1 MMTETRVR
9 EKRLEWIDWM
19 KALGIY
25 LIVLGH
31 FYSVGEKSIYVF
43 HVPLFF
49 VISGFLNK
57 KEVDGQVFWKKLW
70 YNLAVPML
78 LMAVINFAYH
88 SILQFFNGSFSPAD
102 AYWFVRNVAFG
113 MVSGY
118 DTLWFVFTLMVLKII
133 FQYCFSRKLFY
144 SLSVVMM
151 VLAYVYNHIDL
162 SGLPFFLK
170 EPNAVVDVC
179 TAYPF
184 FALGVLLRNYKE
196 MINAL
201 NNKVMLIAAF
211 VCGLLLVALCCSYN
225 GYVGMFRCD
234 YGENI
239 FLFLVG
245 GVAGTVMIW
254 ALSVLFGCAPKAI
267 AIISRGTIII
277 LGLHKILIDLVW
289 VFAAPSVM
297 DVVFAALILLLFIPF
312 IIATEKYFPLMA
324 GKYRIKLSKG

>member
-1 MMTETRVR
+1 MAETKVR

-31 FYSVGEKSIYVF
+31 FYSVCEKSIYVF
-43 HVPLFF
+43 HVSLFF

-57 KEVDGQVFWKKLW
+57 KEDDGQVFWKKLW
-70 YNLAVPML
+70 YNLTVPML
-78 LMAVINFAYH
+78 LMAVINFGYH
-88 SILQFFNGSFSPAD
+88 NILQFFNGSFSPAD
-102 AYWFVRNVAFG
+102 AYWFVRNIAFG

-118 DTLWFVFTLMVLKII
+118 DTLWFVFTLMMLKII
-133 FQYCFSRKLFY
+133 FQYCYTMKLFY

-151 VLAYVYNHIDL
+151 VLAYVYNHSDL

-170 EPNAVVDVC
+170 EPNAVVDLC

-184 FALGVLLRNYKE
+184 FALGILLRNYKE

-201 NNKVMLIAAF
+201 NTKVMLIAAF
-211 VCGLLLVALCCSYN
+211 VCGFLLVALCYAYN
-225 GYVGMFRCD
+225 GNVGMFRCD
-234 YGENI
+234 YGGSI
-239 FLFLVG
+239 FLFLIG

-254 ALSVLFGCAPKAI
+254 VISVLFGYAPKVI

-277 LGLHKILIDLVW
+277 LGLHKELIDLVW
-289 VFAAPSVM
+289 AFVTPSVL

-324 GKYRIKLSKG
+324 GKYRVKLSNG

>member
-1 MMTETRVR
+1 MTVKSVR
-9 EKRLEWIDWM
+9 ENRLEWIDWM

-31 FYSVGEKSIYVF
+31 FYNVGEKFIYVF

-57 KEVDGQVFWKKLW
+57 KEVDGQLFWKKLW

-78 LMAVINFAYH
+78 IMAVINFVYH
-88 SILQFFNGSFSPAD
+88 SIMQFFNGAFSPAD
-102 AYWFVRNVAFG
+102 IYWFVRNVAFG
-113 MVSGY
+113 MVSGF
-118 DTLWFVFTLMVLKII
+118 DTLWFVFTLMLLKII
-133 FQYCFSRKLFY
+133 FQYCLSRKMFY

-151 VLAYVYNHIDL
+151 VLAYVYNHSDL

-184 FALGVLLRNYKE
+184 FAFGVLLRNYKQI
-196 MINAL
+196 INAL
-201 NNKVMLIAAF
+201 NNKVLLIAAF
-211 VCGLLLVALCCSYN
+211 VCGLLIAVLCCTYN
-225 GYVGMFRCD
+225 GYVGMFSCN
-234 YGENI
+234 YGGNI
-239 FLFLVG
+239 FLFLIG

-254 ALSVLFGCAPKAI
+254 GLSVLLGCAPKVI

-277 LGLHKILIDLVW
+277 LGLQKILIDLVW
-289 VFAAPSVM
+289 AFVAPSVW

-312 IIATEKYFPLMA
+312 IIATEQYFPLMA
-324 GKYRIKLSKG
+324 GKYRIKIGNG

>member
-1 MMTETRVR
+1 MVETRVR
-9 EKRLEWIDWM
+9 DNRIEWIDWM

-25 LIVLGH
+25 LMVLGH
-31 FYSVGEKSIYVF
+31 FYSVGEKFIYVF

-49 VISGFLNK
+49 AISGFLNK
-57 KEVDGQVFWKKLW
+57 KEVDSQVFWKKLW

-78 LMAVINFAYH
+78 IMAVINFVYH

-113 MVSGY
+113 MVSGF
-118 DTLWFVFTLMVLKII
+118 DTLWFVFTLMMLKII

-170 EPNAVVDVC
+170 EPNAIIDLC

-184 FALGVLLRNYKE
+184 FAFGVLMRNYKE

-201 NNKVMLIAAF
+201 NNKAMLVAAF
-211 VCGLLLVALCCSYN
+211 ACGLLLVALCGTYN
-225 GYVGMFRCD
+225 GYVGVYCCN
-234 YGENI
+234 YGGNI

-245 GVAGTVMIW
+245 AVAGTVMIW
-254 ALSVLFGCAPKAI
+254 ALSKLFGSAPKPI
-267 AIISRGTIII
+267 NIISRGTIVI
-277 LGLHKILIDLVW
+277 LGFHKILIDLVW
-289 VFAAPSVM
+289 AFAAPSVW

-312 IIATEKYFPLMA
+312 IIATEKYFPLLA
-324 GKYRIKLSKG
+324 GKYRIKLSNG